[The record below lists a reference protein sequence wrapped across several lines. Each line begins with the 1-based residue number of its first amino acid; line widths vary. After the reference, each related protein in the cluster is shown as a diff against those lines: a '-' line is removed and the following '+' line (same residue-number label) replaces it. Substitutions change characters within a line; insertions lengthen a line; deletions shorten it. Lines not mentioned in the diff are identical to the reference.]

1 MGSTEYPYRKKGTYA
16 GIPYDIKA
24 RTEEDL
30 GIKYARRIDAIKK
43 GTLTSGGSTPVNK
56 WAEKY
61 FDSYVSEKVSNG
73 VLEDR
78 KSMYRNHIA
87 PYIGVMKI
95 KDVNSGHCQKVANNM
110 KGYSGDRIDKCC
122 QLMYNMFKK
131 AKSEKLIYENPADD
145 IVRPDGE
152 DKKGRPA
159 TMQERAF
166 MLMVGKNHKAG
177 LWLRTILYCGFRPGE
192 TDTFKGGHINYDA
205 GLIYIDG
212 TKSDAAKRIVPAPA
226 HLLADLKALNRKPNE
241 YIFQNA
247 YGDRMRKSSRAKLWN
262 SFKNEMNIR
271 AGCKIY
277 RNQVQ
282 EPFAIADDLIPYCF
296 RHSFA
301 TDLKDAR
308 IPFRIRQELL
318 GHAGSSVTDGY
329 THRTETSLKIA
340 AALLDKFRAEQEAE
354 VIAEQKKILEL
365 GYKRE
370 EKITEDLTHKFFPD
384 LL

>member
-1 MGSTEYPYRKKGTYA
+1 MSEYQFRKQEIYA
-16 GIPYDIKA
+16 GVKIDIKA
-24 RTEEDL
+24 HTEEEL
-30 GIKYARRIDAIKK
+30 GIKYARKIDAIERCNI
-43 GTLTSGGSTPVNK
+43 TTGGSTSVNR

-61 FDSYVSEKVSNG
+61 FDSYMAEKVSDG
-73 VLEDR
+73 VLNDR
-78 KSMYRNHIA
+78 KSMYRNHIS
-87 PYIGVMKI
+87 PYIGAMKI

-152 DKKGRPA
+152 DNKGRPA

-166 MLMVGKNHKAG
+166 MLMVGKDHKAG

-271 AGCKIY
+271 AGCKVY

-282 EPFAIADDLIPYCF
+282 EPFAMADDLIPYCF

-318 GHAGSSVTDGY
+318 GHAGDSVTDGY

-340 AALLDKFRAEQEAE
+340 TAMLDKFRMQQELDIVRFQRDIE
-354 VIAEQKKILEL
+354 EN
-365 GYKRE
+365 GYKK
-370 EKITEDLTHKFFPD
+370 EKRITEDLTHKFFPD
-384 LL
+384 LI

>member
-24 RTEEDL
+24 RTEEEL

-78 KSMYRNHIA
+78 KSMYKNHIA

-95 KDVNSGHCQKVANNM
+95 RDVNSGHCQKVADNM

-122 QLMYNMFKK
+122 QLMYNMFKR
-131 AKSEKLIYENPADD
+131 AKTEKLIYENPADD
-145 IVRPDGE
+145 IARPDGE
-152 DKKGRPA
+152 DNKGRPA

-166 MLMVGKNHKAG
+166 MLMVGETHKAG
-177 LWLRTILYCGFRPGE
+177 LWLKTILYCGFRPGE
-192 TDTFKGGHINYDA
+192 TDRFKGGHINYDA
-205 GLIYIDG
+205 GLVYIDG

-226 HLLADLKALNRKPNE
+226 ELLAELKALNRSPNE
-241 YIFQNA
+241 YIFQNS
-247 YGDRMRKSSRAKLWN
+247 YGGQMKKSSRAKLWN
-262 SFKNEMNIR
+262 SFKKEMNIR
-271 AGCKIY
+271 AGCKVY

-282 EPFAIADDLIPYCF
+282 EPFIMADDLIPYCF

-301 TDLKDAR
+301 TDLKDAK
-308 IPFRIRQELL
+308 IPFRIRQEVL
-318 GHAGSSVTDGY
+318 GHAGDTVTDGY

-340 AALLDKFRAEQEAE
+340 TSLLEKFRAEQTKEIVAT
-354 VIAEQKKILEL
+354 QKRILEF
-365 GYKRE
+365 GYKKE
-370 EKITEDLTHKFFPD
+370 DKITEDLTHKFFPN